1 MNRGTLKFSKVGSD
15 ELLAEFPFS
24 QAIASLAKVRL
35 TNAGNTKLTESDAP
49 EDNETF
55 GLYVGY
61 TAAKLAKVKG
71 LPDIEPKDVNRE
83 TMLEFSAFF
92 DVLLELPPADEADLS
107 EAGEADENPTGTQA
121 GSSSD

>member
-15 ELLAEFPFS
+15 ELVAEFPFS
-24 QAIASLAKVRL
+24 QAVASLARVRL
-35 TNAGNTKLTESDAP
+35 TNAGKAEIAESDAA

-61 TAAKLAKVKG
+61 TAAKLAKVEG
-71 LPDIEPKDVNRE
+71 LPDIEPKDVCRE
-83 TMLEFSAFF
+83 TMLEFSAFW
-92 DVLLELPPADEADLS
+92 DVVLEMPAARDVDLS

-121 GSSSD
+121 ESSSD